1 MSVITLGIALF
12 GLLFEPALA
21 APLTPVAVQAAPFS
35 VEVSGVLTSDRFILR
50 APGCKGDACMAIR
63 HENMQ
68 GGEASLWIVPQFGVY
83 GGAAHDVESTAAA
96 TYSGAGYSVH
106 GGVKGGFQVRHGL
119 GLNGW
124 LAVTHAETRV
134 VLEPG
139 VEAPTG
145 PSDEARRNQFEL
157 GAAARFG
164 EVDGGFDAWVGV
176 EAMPFCVDR
185 TRVVHGELKLGLKP
199 FIPVSAVGGIR
210 VISDP
215 LGGPWAKRGRLS
227 AGVTGEVGYRV
238 GVTGWLTASL

>member
-1 MSVITLGIALF
+1 MSGISLVVAL
-12 GLLFEPALA
+12 LRVLCDEALA
-21 APLTPVAVQAAPFS
+21 APLTPVAVQDVPLS
-35 VEVSGVLTSDRFILR
+35 LEVSAALGSDLFYLR
-50 APGCKGDACMAIR
+50 ASGCKGDACTAVR
-63 HENMQ
+63 RENMQ
-68 GGEASLWIVPQFGVY
+68 GGEASLWFVPQFGVY

-96 TYSGAGYSVH
+96 TYSGVGYRVH
-106 GGVKGGFQVRHGL
+106 AGVKGGVKVRHGL

-124 LAVTHAETRV
+124 LTVTHAETTV
-134 VLEPG
+134 ALEPS

-145 PSDEARRNQFEL
+145 PADEARRNQFEV

-176 EAMPFCVDR
+176 EAMPYCVDL

-199 FIPVSAVGGIR
+199 FIPVAAVGGIR
-210 VISDP
+210 VLSEP